1 MKDIE
6 YYSVLIS
13 LLYMLFLMIKLL
25 FLFIMQYHPI
35 NHIRN
40 SFFIDYFLIFLI
52 PGLTVYAMK
61 SQLINLVK
69 KHNSYSATLNVFNI
83 KLKRSE
89 RSPTE
94 YLQLDEENNKNFVSK
109 PKHYPP
115 ANKEW
120 FNSIYCYNKNTT
132 KLLPT
137 VDHVILKLIKS
148 YFNLYSRKLE
158 KKIKSRR
165 LRIRV
170 RRLSTNRIL
179 VSRPEVKH
187 TNDKV
192 IITIYV
198 YNRQKKYYLNKINR
212 IVSIDQIDNLLPHR
226 TKKELIETDGP
237 WPSNFKI
244 KVLRKKSIKVRSKV
258 RKHKN
263 MVLKMLNI
271 KNKIGDNKFK
281 SYEIRYLKDY
291 VTKSLRR
298 EIFSTYFRQL
308 LFFNKSK
315 FDERYLLPLTRLTKK
330 VYNKKI
336 EFNLVDLKYLYL
348 NSYIF
353 SETLV
358 TKIRNR
364 KNRLLRVLKT
374 SLLMFKLPL
383 MDRIAVYDEIYNRKR
398 KLQNLKV
405 QDLTSEFLALQFK
418 SKALSKDN
426 DLLELLY
433 LSKVDY
439 DFLEKSRTQPEYKDI
454 LEFLLSKVNSDCLQK
469 LRNYHTY
476 SAHHLRDIDYPSYLT
491 NTVLSFIKHKYVSGI
506 RLEVAGRL
514 TRRNTAARSV
524 FKLRYKGNIKN
535 MDSSYKG
542 LPTVL
547 LRGYAKSNLQYT
559 NLKSKIRIGSF
570 GLKGWVSAS

>member
-1 MKDIE
+1 M
-6 YYSVLIS
+6 
-13 LLYMLFLMIKLL
+13 
-25 FLFIMQYHPI
+25 
-35 NHIRN
+35 
-40 SFFIDYFLIFLI
+40 
-52 PGLTVYAMK
+52 
-61 SQLINLVK
+61 
-69 KHNSYSATLNVFNI
+69 LNVFNI
-83 KLKRSE
+83 KKHDDTSKINMVAL
-89 RSPTE
+89 PAQP
-94 YLQLDEENNKNFVSK
+94 LQKNNKNFVSK

-120 FNSIYCYNKNTT
+120 FNSIYSYNKNTS
-132 KLLPT
+132 KLIPT
-137 VDHVILKLIKS
+137 ADHIILKLVKS

-158 KKIKSRR
+158 KKVKSPR
-165 LRIRV
+165 LRIRA

-212 IVSIDQIDNLLPHR
+212 IASIDQIDNLLPNWI
-226 TKKELIETDGP
+226 KDILIEDEGP
-237 WPSNFKI
+237 WPSNLKI
-244 KVLRKKSIKVRSKV
+244 NVLRKKTLKVKSKV

-263 MVLKMLNI
+263 MVLKMLMLRNRNNI
-271 KNKIGDNKFK
+271 KNKADDNKFK
-281 SYEIRYLKDY
+281 GYEVRYLKDY
-291 VTKSLRR
+291 VSKSLRR

-308 LFFNKSK
+308 LFLNKSK
-315 FDERYLLPLTRLTKK
+315 FDERYLLPLTKLVKK

-353 SETLV
+353 SDTLV

-364 KNRLLRVLKT
+364 KNRLLRVLRT

-405 QDLTSEFLALQFK
+405 QDLTSDSLALQVN
-418 SKALSKDN
+418 SKKQSQSNDVL
-426 DLLELLY
+426 DLL
-433 LSKVDY
+433 LSKVDSY
-439 DFLEKSRTQPEYKDI
+439 NSLAKLKEYK
-454 LEFLLSKVNSDCLQK
+454 
-469 LRNYHTY
+469 NYLPQNLM
-476 SAHHLRDIDYPSYLT
+476 SLDYPLYLT
-491 NTVLSFIKHKYVSGI
+491 NTILNSIKHKYVSGI

-514 TRRNTAARSV
+514 TKRNTAARSV

-559 NLKSKIRIGSF
+559 HLKSRIRIGSF

>member
-1 MKDIE
+1 M
-6 YYSVLIS
+6 
-13 LLYMLFLMIKLL
+13 
-25 FLFIMQYHPI
+25 
-35 NHIRN
+35 
-40 SFFIDYFLIFLI
+40 
-52 PGLTVYAMK
+52 
-61 SQLINLVK
+61 
-69 KHNSYSATLNVFNI
+69 LNVFNI
-83 KLKRSE
+83 KKHDDTSKINMVAQ
-89 RSPTE
+89 P
-94 YLQLDEENNKNFVSK
+94 LQKNNKNFVSK

-120 FNSIYCYNKNTT
+120 FNSIYSYNKNTS
-132 KLLPT
+132 KLIPT
-137 VDHVILKLIKS
+137 ADHIILKLVKS

-158 KKIKSRR
+158 KKVKSPR
-165 LRIRV
+165 LRIRA

-212 IVSIDQIDNLLPHR
+212 IASIDQIDNLLPNWI
-226 TKKELIETDGP
+226 KDILIEDEGP
-237 WPSNFKI
+237 WPSNLKI
-244 KVLRKKSIKVRSKV
+244 NVLRKKTLKVKSKV

-263 MVLKMLNI
+263 MVLKMLRNNI
-271 KNKIGDNKFK
+271 KNKADDNKFK
-281 SYEIRYLKDY
+281 GYEVRYLKDY
-291 VTKSLRR
+291 VSKSLRR

-308 LFFNKSK
+308 LFLNKSK
-315 FDERYLLPLTRLTKK
+315 FDERYLLPLTKLVKK

-353 SETLV
+353 SDTLV

-364 KNRLLRVLKT
+364 KNRLLRVLRT

-405 QDLTSEFLALQFK
+405 QDLTSDSLALQVN
-418 SKALSKDN
+418 SKKQSQSNDVL
-426 DLLELLY
+426 DLL
-433 LSKVDY
+433 LSKVDSY
-439 DFLEKSRTQPEYKDI
+439 NSLAKLKEYK
-454 LEFLLSKVNSDCLQK
+454 
-469 LRNYHTY
+469 NYLPQNLM
-476 SAHHLRDIDYPSYLT
+476 SLDYPLYLT
-491 NTVLSFIKHKYVSGI
+491 NTILNSIKHKYVSGI

-514 TRRNTAARSV
+514 TKRNTAARSV

-559 NLKSKIRIGSF
+559 HLKSRIRIGSF

>member
-1 MKDIE
+1 
-6 YYSVLIS
+6 
-13 LLYMLFLMIKLL
+13 
-25 FLFIMQYHPI
+25 
-35 NHIRN
+35 
-40 SFFIDYFLIFLI
+40 
-52 PGLTVYAMK
+52 MK
-61 SQLINLVK
+61 SYLNLHKMNENV
-69 KHNSYSATLNVFNI
+69 KHNNTALTLNVFNI
-83 KLKRSE
+83 KLKKYDISK
-89 RSPTE
+89 TE
-94 YLQLDEENNKNFVSK
+94 VTENNKNFVSK

-120 FNSIYCYNKNTT
+120 FNSIYCYNENTT

-137 VDHVILKLIKS
+137 ADHVILKLVKS

-165 LRIRV
+165 LRIRA

-192 IITIYV
+192 IITIYI

-212 IVSIDQIDNLLPHR
+212 IASIDQIDNLLPNR
-226 TKKELIETDGP
+226 TKKELIETGGP
-237 WPSNFKI
+237 WPSNLKI
-244 KVLRKKSIKVRSKV
+244 KVLRKKSINIRSKV
-258 RKHKN
+258 TKHKN

-271 KNKIGDNKFK
+271 KHKRGGNKFK
-281 SYEIRYLKDY
+281 GYELRYLKDY
-291 VTKSLRR
+291 VTKCLRR
-298 EIFSTYFRQL
+298 EIFSIYFRQL
-308 LFFNKSK
+308 LLFNKSK
-315 FDERYLLPLTRLTKK
+315 FDERYLLPLTRLAKR

-364 KNRLLRVLKT
+364 KNRLLRVLRT

-405 QDLTSEFLALQFK
+405 QDLTSDSLAIQFN
-418 SKALSKDN
+418 SKAQSQHN
-426 DLLELLY
+426 DVLELL
-433 LSKVDY
+433 LSKVDCY
-439 DFLEKSRTQPEYKDI
+439 
-454 LEFLLSKVNSDCLQK
+454 DCLPK
-469 LRNYHTY
+469 LKDYKTY
-476 SAHHLRDIDYPSYLT
+476 LPQNLMFFHYPLYLT
-491 NTVLSFIKHKYVSGI
+491 NTILNFIKHKYVSGI

-547 LRGYAKSNLQYT
+547 LRGYAKSNLQHT
-559 NLKSKIRIGSF
+559 KLKSRIRIGSF
-570 GLKGWVSAS
+570 GLKGWVSSS

>member
-1 MKDIE
+1 
-6 YYSVLIS
+6 
-13 LLYMLFLMIKLL
+13 
-25 FLFIMQYHPI
+25 
-35 NHIRN
+35 
-40 SFFIDYFLIFLI
+40 
-52 PGLTVYAMK
+52 MK
-61 SQLINLVK
+61 SYLNLHKMNENV
-69 KHNSYSATLNVFNI
+69 KHNNTALTLNVFNI
-83 KLKRSE
+83 KLKKYDISK
-89 RSPTE
+89 TE
-94 YLQLDEENNKNFVSK
+94 VTENNKNFVSK

-120 FNSIYCYNKNTT
+120 FNSIYCYNENTT
-132 KLLPT
+132 KLLPIA
-137 VDHVILKLIKS
+137 DHVILKLVKS

-192 IITIYV
+192 IITIYI

-212 IVSIDQIDNLLPHR
+212 IASIDQIDNLLPNR
-226 TKKELIETDGP
+226 TKKELIETGGP
-237 WPSNFKI
+237 WPSNLKI
-244 KVLRKKSIKVRSKV
+244 KVLRKKSINIRSKV
-258 RKHKN
+258 TKHKN

-271 KNKIGDNKFK
+271 NHKRGGNKFK
-281 SYEIRYLKDY
+281 NYELRYLKDY
-291 VTKSLRR
+291 VTKCLRR
-298 EIFSTYFRQL
+298 EIFSIYFRQL
-308 LFFNKSK
+308 LLFNKSK
-315 FDERYLLPLTRLTKK
+315 FDERYLLPLTRLAKR

-364 KNRLLRVLKT
+364 KNRLLRVLRT

-398 KLQNLKV
+398 KLQNLKA
-405 QDLTSEFLALQFK
+405 QDLTSDSLAIQLN
-418 SKALSKDN
+418 SKAQSQDN
-426 DLLELLY
+426 DVLELL
-433 LSKVDY
+433 LSKVDCY
-439 DFLEKSRTQPEYKDI
+439 DSLPKLKDYK
-454 LEFLLSKVNSDCLQK
+454 
-469 LRNYHTY
+469 TY
-476 SAHHLRDIDYPSYLT
+476 LPQNLMFFHYPLYLT
-491 NTVLSFIKHKYVSGI
+491 NTILNFIKHKYVSGI

-547 LRGYAKSNLQYT
+547 LRGYAKSNLQHT
-559 NLKSKIRIGSF
+559 KLKSRIRIGSF
-570 GLKGWVSAS
+570 GLKGWVSSS